1 MRLVVWHTDRYP
13 TAPGVYLGCFPGMGH
28 EVTWVVSETGERNE
42 ILERRKGGVRH
53 FEVRHRH
60 DSRLPPP
67 LGVLVNRWNKLNG
80 FFLKVRLMERLARER
95 PDVLQVRDLVTEG
108 LLALLAA
115 RRHGLR
121 FAYQL
126 DHPHFEGRLVD
137 LDLGARGRAF
147 ERLALRS
154 WILLRRMVLRGAD
167 LVFPISVAMGEILR
181 DREGVD
187 PRRMVVFPVGISRAT
202 FERGTAGPLD
212 ARVAALRGQPTVCY
226 LGNLEIRRGPGL
238 LFRIFE
244 EVARRLPESRFLL
257 MASLTDAVRERLR
270 GLPVAER
277 IQFIPFVPYDEVPA
291 LLRAARVGI
300 YALPVDDRY
309 GVNWSCSPLKVVEY
323 MSVGLPV
330 VASRVRD
337 AEDALGQSG
346 GGVCVEGDPGAFA
359 DAVERYLNDPELARR
374 DGARGRAWV
383 ETHRLFD
390 VLARE
395 VEAAYRRLL
404 EAEVP
409 APADSPLLAA
419 GAPAAEPRSTA
430 GGGAS
435 AP

>member
-1 MRLVVWHTDRYP
+1 
-13 TAPGVYLGCFPGMGH
+13 
-28 EVTWVVSETGERNE
+28 
-42 ILERRKGGVRH
+42 
-53 FEVRHRH
+53 
-60 DSRLPPP
+60 
-67 LGVLVNRWNKLNG
+67 
-80 FFLKVRLMERLARER
+80 
-95 PDVLQVRDLVTEG
+95 VRDLVTEG
-108 LLALLAA
+108 LLALWAA
-115 RRHGLR
+115 RRHGVR

-137 LDLGARGRAF
+137 LDLGGRGRAF

-154 WILLRRMVLRGAD
+154 WILLRRMVLQGAD

-181 DREGVD
+181 DRERVD

-202 FERGTAGPLD
+202 FERGASGPVD
-212 ARVAALRGQPTVCY
+212 ARVAALQDRPTVCY
-226 LGNLEIRRGPGL
+226 LGNLDLRRDPGL

-244 EVARRLPESRFLL
+244 EVARRVPASRFLVVAGL
-257 MASLTDAVRERLR
+257 ADAVRDRLR
-270 GLPVAER
+270 GLSVAER

-346 GGVCVEGDPGAFA
+346 GGVCVANEPGAFA
-359 DAVERYLNDPELARR
+359 EAVERYLRDPELARR
-374 DGARGRAWV
+374 EGARGRAWV

-390 VLARE
+390 VLARD

-404 EAEVP
+404 EDGAL
-409 APADSPLLAA
+409 APADSPLLVAA
-419 GAPAAEPRSTA
+419 APAAEPGSTA
-430 GGGAS
+430 GG
-435 AP
+435 